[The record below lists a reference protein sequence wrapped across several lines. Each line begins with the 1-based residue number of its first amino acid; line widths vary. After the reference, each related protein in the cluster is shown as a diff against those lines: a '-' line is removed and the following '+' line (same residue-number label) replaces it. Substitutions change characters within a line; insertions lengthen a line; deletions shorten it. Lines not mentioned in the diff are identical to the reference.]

1 MCTSCE
7 SIFPSFNRWKAPADF
22 EGEVYFRYSTV
33 VDYDK
38 YWTNIDSPKIRVT
51 RDAPSTGSD
60 SAAPENPPAVGN
72 TETPEKPETTE
83 RDSNIVFPDEEKST
97 NVDIDQVA
105 LDPVTSPTSLSTS
118 SAEERYAL
126 LFRIIIYHS
135 QFNFFMFS

>member
-1 MCTSCE
+1 MY
-7 SIFPSFNRWKAPADF
+7 FFLFKRWKAPADF

-60 SAAPENPPAVGN
+60 PAVPENPPAAGN

-83 RDSNIVFPDEEKST
+83 RDSNVVFPDDEKLTS
-97 NVDIDQVA
+97 VAIDQVA
-105 LDPVTSPTSLSTS
+105 LDPVTTPTSPATS
-118 SAEERYAL
+118 SAEERYVL
-126 LFRIIIYHS
+126 LFQILIYYYGLS
-135 QFNFFMFS
+135 LKF